1 MTTPYATPAL
11 HSQPELVFSLI
22 WRNRND
28 SAFKFSELSRIN
40 PEGIKTRAEEVD
52 ILQQVHST
60 NLKAIKQQR
69 LDLTPYKDVRE
80 VLLAFSEDAAIV

>member
-1 MTTPYATPAL
+1 MKTPYATSAL
-11 HSQPELVFSLI
+11 HSEPELVISLP

-40 PEGIKTRAEEVD
+40 ASLTRAEEVD
-52 ILQQVHST
+52 ILQQVHSI
-60 NLKAIKQQR
+60 NLKPIKQQR

>member
-11 HSQPELVFSLI
+11 HSQPELVISLP

>member
-1 MTTPYATPAL
+1 M
-11 HSQPELVFSLI
+11 Q
-22 WRNRND
+22 
-28 SAFKFSELSRIN
+28 
-40 PEGIKTRAEEVD
+40 TRAEEVD

-60 NLKAIKQQR
+60 NLKAIKPQR